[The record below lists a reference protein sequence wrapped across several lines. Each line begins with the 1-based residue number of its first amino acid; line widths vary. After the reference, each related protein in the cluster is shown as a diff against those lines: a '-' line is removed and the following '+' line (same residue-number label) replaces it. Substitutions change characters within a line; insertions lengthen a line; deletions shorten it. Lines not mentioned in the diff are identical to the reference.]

1 MLGRDPR
8 CYSESGLKLEI
19 PVKKSGTAAESDRF
33 ENDEKARDETRSRA
47 GAFRALRHRNY
58 RLYFIGQLTSLAGT
72 WMQSAAQAWLV
83 LGLTNSS
90 LMLGVVSFAQFFP
103 ILLVGL
109 FAGVAVDRIDRR
121 RMLLGTQTLLMLSAF
136 TLAGLT
142 WSGSVRVWQV
152 IALAAF
158 NGTVSSFD
166 MPGRQ
171 SFVVEMVG
179 YKDLANA
186 IALNSMMFNSARMLG
201 PAAAG
206 ILIAWLGTGTCFF
219 LNGMSFLAVIWSLYL
234 MVVPARTIA
243 ATDAAMFKQLR
254 EGLEYVWRHR
264 QIFQQMA
271 LAAVSNGFGYQYL
284 VLVPLFARNV
294 LHGSA
299 GAYGALVAIQGLG
312 SAIGAATLASRVT
325 TSGIR
330 THLITGLLISAI
342 GIVTFGLSPWISLS
356 LAAQLIVGAGL
367 TNFRASNNTLV
378 QLFVSDDLRGRV
390 MSTYQLAA
398 MGMTPIGA
406 LVVGYLGTAL
416 GPRKAVLICG
426 AITLMCGVTLLT
438 SLKAVGVPEA
448 AAIAD

>member
-1 MLGRDPR
+1 VGTFEDPEAHP
-8 CYSESGLKLEI
+8 SEDSEQ
-19 PVKKSGTAAESDRF
+19 
-33 ENDEKARDETRSRA
+33 ARDQTRSRM

-58 RLYFIGQLTSLAGT
+58 RLYFVGQLTSLAGT

-90 LMLGVVSFAQFFP
+90 LMLGVVSFAQFLP
-103 ILLVGL
+103 VLLVGL
-109 FAGVAVDRIDRR
+109 FAGVVVDRIDRR
-121 RMLLGTQTLLMLSAF
+121 RLLLATQTLLMLSAF
-136 TLAGLT
+136 MLAGLT
-142 WSGSVRVWQV
+142 WSGTVRVWHV

-171 SFVVEMVG
+171 SLVVEMVG
-179 YKDLANA
+179 YQDLANA
-186 IALNSMMFNSARMLG
+186 IALNSMMFNGARMLG

-219 LNGMSFLAVIWSLYL
+219 LNGVSFFAVIWSLYL
-234 MVVPARTIA
+234 MVIPARTIA
-243 ATDAAMFKQLR
+243 GRGTAMFKQLR

-294 LHGSA
+294 LHGGAS
-299 GAYGALVAIQGLG
+299 AYGALVAIQGLG
-312 SAIGAATLASRVT
+312 AVIGAATLASRVT
-325 TSGIR
+325 TGGIR
-330 THLITGLLISAI
+330 THLIAGLLISAI
-342 GIVTFGLSPWISLS
+342 GIVTFGLSPWMGLS
-356 LAAQLIVGAGL
+356 LAAQLIIGAGL

-378 QLFVSDDLRGRV
+378 QLFISDDLRGRV

-398 MGMTPIGA
+398 VGMTPIGA
-406 LVVGYLGTAL
+406 LAVGYLGTAL
-416 GPRKAVLICG
+416 GPRQAVLICG

-438 SLKAVGVPEA
+438 GMKAVGA
-448 AAIAD
+448 AESAALTN